1 LNFLE
6 KMEMGIAEISGLGT
20 SELYILFVGAVAGI
34 AAIVIGI
41 SIAYFFM
48 VILAKKRA
56 EKEYRAAISIVYQ
69 EIKDNIYSLNAG
81 SNIGMMKVS
90 TSGLELLRARNIYLD
105 LPSDVL
111 RDLLSVY
118 WYFNFINDVVNWELS
133 LFMVSVMTNGDTGRI
148 CEINDRHT
156 KDFHRRC
163 LKEIQNTKI
172 LPRLE
177 VILNEQ

>member
-1 LNFLE
+1 
-6 KMEMGIAEISGLGT
+6 MIIAEIGALGA
-20 SELYILFVGAVAGI
+20 SELYTLIFGALAGI
-34 AAIVIGI
+34 AATALGI
-41 SIAYFFM
+41 FITYFFM
-48 VILAKKRA
+48 VRLEKRRS
-56 EKEYRAAISIVYQ
+56 EREYRAAISIVYQ

-90 TSGLELLRARNIYLD
+90 TSGLDLLRARNIYLV

-133 LFMVSVMTNGDTGRI
+133 LFMVSVMTNGDSSRI

-177 VILNEQ
+177 IILNE

>member
-1 LNFLE
+1 
-6 KMEMGIAEISGLGT
+6 MVIAEIDAMGT
-20 SELYILFVGAVAGI
+20 IELYTIIIGAITGI
-34 AAIVIGI
+34 AATALGVFIT
-41 SIAYFFM
+41 YFFM
-48 VILAKKRA
+48 VRLEKKRS
-56 EKEYRAAISIVYQ
+56 EREYRAAISIVYQ

-90 TSGLELLRARNIYLD
+90 TSGLELLRARNIYLE
-105 LPSDVL
+105 LPGDIL

-133 LFMVSVMTNGDTGRI
+133 LFMVSVLTNGDSSRI

-156 KDFHRRC
+156 RDFHRRC
-163 LKEIQNTKI
+163 LQEIQNTKI

-177 VILNEQ
+177 VILGK

>member
-1 LNFLE
+1 ML
-6 KMEMGIAEISGLGT
+6 IAEISALDT
-20 SELYILFVGAVAGI
+20 SELYILIIGAIAGI
-34 AAIVIGI
+34 AAMIVGI
-41 SIAYFFM
+41 SITYFFI
-48 VILAKKRA
+48 VRLEKRRS
-56 EKEYRAAISIVYQ
+56 EKEYKAAISIVYQ

-90 TSGLELLRARNIYLD
+90 TSGLDLLRAKNIYLE
-105 LPSDVL
+105 LPSDIL
-111 RDLLSVY
+111 KDLLSVY

-133 LFMVSVMTNGDTGRI
+133 LFMVSVLTNGDTGRI

-177 VILNEQ
+177 VILNE